1 MTTSPASATSPAE
14 AEANLQHA
22 VALHRGGM
30 LAEAAAFYARILA
43 AAPHHV
49 DALHLLGVV
58 RHQQGRND
66 EALPLI
72 GAALEFAPRNVAI
85 LSNYGLVLSALGRH
99 DEAVA
104 AFDRAL
110 ALDPNH
116 AAALNNRA
124 ADLNE
129 LERYDEALASSG
141 RALAIAPDFAD
152 AHCNRGIV
160 LLKLERAP
168 EALASFD
175 KAISIDPAHARAH
188 SNRGA
193 ALQALERFED
203 AIASCDRA
211 IALRRDYAGAFHNR
225 ALALIEL
232 GRHDEALAA
241 FHQVLAADPG
251 HSAARWH
258 EALLRLLRG
267 KYAAGWDGYEWRFK
281 HKEIGLRPRNFS
293 VPQWH
298 GEPVAGRTILLHA
311 EQGFGD
317 TIQFARY
324 TPMVAA
330 RGARVVLEVQ
340 PALVSLIASL
350 PGTATII
357 ARGDLLPAFDVHCPM
372 PSLPLA
378 FATRLETIPVQ
389 TSYLEAPANRIAQ
402 WRLRLTP
409 GAPRVGLV
417 WSGNPRHKNDRSRSL
432 PFDTLAPLIGVAGID
447 FVSLQK
453 EPRPAD
459 AEALARYGNV
469 LDLGPELQD
478 FGDTAAVISLLDLVI
493 TVDTSIAHLAG
504 ALGKPVWIMLP
515 TRVDWRW
522 LLDREDSPWYPTARL
537 FRQRAAGDWAGV
549 IARVRQ
555 ELVSRFAKED

>member
-1 MTTSPASATSPAE
+1 M
-14 AEANLQHA
+14 
-22 VALHRGGM
+22 ALHRAGM
-30 LAEAAAFYARILA
+30 LGEAAALYARILA

-85 LSNYGLVLSALGRH
+85 LSNYGLALSALGRH
-99 DEAVA
+99 DAAVA

-110 ALDPNH
+110 ALDPKH

-124 ADLNE
+124 ADLKE
-129 LERYDEALASSG
+129 LERYDEALASCE

-160 LLKLERAP
+160 LLKLDASE

-175 KAISIDPAHARAH
+175 KAIAIDPADARAH

-193 ALQALERFED
+193 ALQALERFEE
-203 AIASCDRA
+203 AVASCDRA
-211 IALRRDYAGAFHNR
+211 IALRPNYAGAFHNR

-232 GRHDEALAA
+232 GCHDEALAA
-241 FHQVLAADPG
+241 FQEVFAVDPG

-267 KYAAGWDGYEWRFK
+267 EYAAGWDGYEWRFK

-293 VPQWH
+293 VPQWR
-298 GEPVAGRTILLHA
+298 GEPLAGRTILLHA

-324 TPMVAA
+324 APMVAA
-330 RGARVVLEVQ
+330 QGARVILEVQ
-340 PALVSLIASL
+340 PALVSLMASL
-350 PGTATII
+350 PGI
-357 ARGDLLPAFDVHCPM
+357 AMIVDRGDTLPAFDVHCPM

-378 FATRLETIPVQ
+378 FATALETVPAQTPYLVAPVD
-389 TSYLEAPANRIAQ
+389 RIAQ
-402 WRLRLTP
+402 WRARLP
-409 GAPRVGLV
+409 AGVPRVGLV

-432 PFDTLAPLIGVAGID
+432 PFDMLAPLVAIPGVD
-447 FVSLQK
+447 FISLQK
-453 EPRPAD
+453 EPRQAD
-459 AEALARYGNV
+459 AEALARCGNV
-469 LDLGPELQD
+469 LDLGPKLQD
-478 FGDTAAVISLLDLVI
+478 FADTAAVISLLDLVI

-522 LLDREDSPWYPTARL
+522 LLDREDLPWYPTARL
-537 FRQRAAGDWAGV
+537 FRQRRAGDWPDV

-555 ELVSRFAKED
+555 ELVARFAD

>member
-1 MTTSPASATSPAE
+1 MSLE
-14 AEANLQHA
+14 HA

-43 AAPHHV
+43 TAPHHV

-72 GAALEFAPRNVAI
+72 GAALRFAPRNVAI
-85 LSNYGLVLSALGRH
+85 VSNYGLVLSALGRH
-99 DEAVA
+99 DAAVA

-124 ADLNE
+124 ADFTE
-129 LERYDEALASSG
+129 LERYDEALASCE
-141 RALAIAPDFAD
+141 RALAITPDFAD

-175 KAISIDPAHARAH
+175 KAIAIDPTDARAH

-193 ALQALERFED
+193 ALQALERFEE
-203 AIASCDRA
+203 AVASCDRA
-211 IALRRDYAGAFHNR
+211 IALRPRYAGAFHNR
-225 ALALIEL
+225 ALALIEQ
-232 GRHDEALAA
+232 GRHEEALAA
-241 FHQVLAADPG
+241 FREVFAVDPG
-251 HSAARWH
+251 HTAARWH

-267 KYAAGWDGYEWRFK
+267 EYPAGWDGYEWRFK
-281 HKEIGLRPRNFS
+281 HKEIGLRMRDFS
-293 VPQWH
+293 VPQWR
-298 GEPVAGRTILLHA
+298 GEPLAGRTILLHA

-324 TPMVAA
+324 ASMVAA
-330 RGARVVLEVQ
+330 QGARAILEVQ
-340 PALVSLIASL
+340 PALVSLMASL
-350 PGTATII
+350 PGTAMIF
-357 ARGDLLPAFDVHCPM
+357 ARGDPLPAFDAHCPM

-378 FATRLETIPVQ
+378 FATTLETVPAQ
-389 TSYLEAPANRIAQ
+389 TPYLAAPADRIAQ
-402 WRLRLTP
+402 WRARLP
-409 GAPRVGLV
+409 AGAPRVGLV

-432 PFDTLAPLIGVAGID
+432 SFDTLAPLVAVPGID
-447 FVSLQK
+447 FISLQK

-459 AEALARYGNV
+459 TEALARSHNV

-478 FGDTAAVISLLDLVI
+478 FGDTAAAISLLDLVI

-504 ALGKPVWIMLP
+504 ALHKPVWILLP

-537 FRQRAAGDWAGV
+537 FRQRAAGDWARV
-549 IARVRQ
+549 ITRVRQ
-555 ELVSRFAKED
+555 ELLTARFAD

>member
-30 LAEAAAFYARILA
+30 LGEAAALYVRILA

-72 GAALEFAPRNVAI
+72 GAALEFAPCNVAI
-85 LSNYGLVLSALGRH
+85 LSNYGLALSALGRH

-193 ALQALERFED
+193 ALQVLERFED

-293 VPQWH
+293 VPQWR
-298 GEPVAGRTILLHA
+298 GGPAAGRTILLHA

-317 TIQFARY
+317 TVQFARFA
-324 TPMVAA
+324 PMVAA
-330 RGARVVLEVQ
+330 QGAHVILEVQ
-340 PALVSLIASL
+340 PALVSLMASL
-350 PGTATII
+350 PGTAAII
-357 ARGDLLPAFDVHCPM
+357 ARGDPLPAFDVHCPM

-389 TSYLEAPANRIAQ
+389 TPYLAAPPDRIAQ
-402 WRLRLTP
+402 WRARLPAGTL
-409 GAPRVGLV
+409 RVGLV

-432 PFDTLAPLIGVAGID
+432 PFDLLALLTTVAGID

-459 AEALARYGNV
+459 AEALARSDNV
-469 LDLGPELQD
+469 LDLGPALQD
-478 FGDTAAVISLLDLVI
+478 FGDTAAVISVLDLVI
-493 TVDTSIAHLAG
+493 SVDTSIAHVAG

-515 TRVDWRW
+515 SRVDWRW

-537 FRQRAAGDWAGV
+537 FRQRRAGDWPDV

-555 ELVSRFAKED
+555 ELVARFAD